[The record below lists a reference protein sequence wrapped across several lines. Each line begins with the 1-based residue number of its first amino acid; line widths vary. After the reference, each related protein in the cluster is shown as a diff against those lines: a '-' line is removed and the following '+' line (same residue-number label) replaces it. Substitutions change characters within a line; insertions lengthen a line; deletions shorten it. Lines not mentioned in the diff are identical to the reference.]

1 MCYKQWFFLLEK
13 VRKGEIMNKEN
24 SDVITRIKEDLSLLD
39 KDESLEI
46 VLDLKKIEK
55 DKENE

>member
-1 MCYKQWFFLLEK
+1 MGLFLLEK

-46 VLDLKKIEK
+46 VLDLKKIER
-55 DKENE
+55 DEENE

>member
-1 MCYKQWFFLLEK
+1 
-13 VRKGEIMNKEN
+13 MNKEN

>member
-1 MCYKQWFFLLEK
+1 
-13 VRKGEIMNKEN
+13 MNKEN

-55 DKENE
+55 DEENE